1 MSIVL
6 WLLNVF
12 DMNFNESSA
21 LLVFID
27 IVFYVIIFICLKR
40 TLKYPY
46 SVTKNQRTVAMVFI
60 LLFCLLS
67 FWGSDWFH
75 YFEIF
80 PELKSGYNTHVEKVY
95 LTIGAISP
103 NYIIFR
109 FFIWGSGLALLGK
122 TFSKL
127 EVSKDLCWFIF
138 ATSYLIWYSYAR
150 ASLAMAIAFCGFA
163 LVVGKDKRR
172 YSVLLG
178 FVLILCSFFFHK
190 SSAFAIGCIVL
201 TLIAQRYPK
210 LTYALLILLFPI
222 LVIYIN
228 SSLSEFMMMS
238 FDADSGDM
246 NAYMESGQR
255 YFDGSQG
262 GGAGMGEKLR
272 NMFERVPYYCT
283 TALSLFAIFR
293 NRINPPSSI
302 KPFMVL
308 QVIIVL
314 MSSAFLFTS
323 ADFTT
328 GTIYARFLRFAFI
341 PTAIVLA
348 YLYQCGYA
356 HKYVRYSVYI
366 AITGAVYA
374 ITYSFYC
381 RIVG

>member
-1 MSIVL
+1 MVI
-6 WLLNVF
+6 
-12 DMNFNESSA
+12 DESSA
-21 LLVFID
+21 FLVFID
-27 IVFYVIIFICLKR
+27 IVLYLIIFYNLKR
-40 TLKYPY
+40 ALRYPFE
-46 SVTKNQRTVAMVFI
+46 TTNNNRIWGIFFI
-60 LLFCLLS
+60 VIFVLFS

-75 YFEIF
+75 YYEMF
-80 PELKSGYNTHVEKVY
+80 PDIKSGYNIHVEEVY

-109 FFIWGSGLALLGK
+109 LLIWGSGLALFAK
-122 TFSKL
+122 TISKL

-138 ATSYLIWYSYAR
+138 ASSYLIWFSYAR

-163 LVVGKDKRR
+163 LLVGKDKKLIE
-172 YSVLLG
+172 VLLG

-190 SSAFAIGCIVL
+190 SSAFAIGCIAL
-201 TLIAQRYPK
+201 TLISQRYPK
-210 LTYALLILLFPI
+210 LTYTLLILSFPL

-228 SSLSEFMMMS
+228 SSLSELMMMS

-246 NAYMESGQR
+246 DSYMKSGQR
-255 YFDGSQG
+255 YLDGSQG

-272 NMFERVPYYCT
+272 NILERVPYYCT
-283 TALSLFAIFR
+283 AALSSYAIFK
-293 NRINPPSSI
+293 NRIDLPSSI

-323 ADFTT
+323 ANFTT
-328 GTIYARFLRFAFI
+328 GTIYVRFLRFSFI

-348 YLYQCGYA
+348 YLYQSGFA
-356 HKYVRYSVYI
+356 HKYVRYNVYL
-366 AITGAVYA
+366 AIMGTMYA

-381 RIVG
+381 RILG